1 LALKPFS
8 APHFGFGQSCFC
20 PATVIA
26 FATRL
31 RRALPKCGQATFDSL
46 RENSVTVRHPNML
59 LKKPLFRLTMFN
71 SFTMLV
77 PPAQDDQVFRRHA
90 MVF

>member
-8 APHFGFGQSCFC
+8 APHFGFGQSCFS

-26 FATRL
+26 SPPVFGVRYPNVVRRL
-31 RRALPKCGQATFDSL
+31 FDSL

-77 PPAQDDQVFRRHA
+77 PTAQDDQVFRRHA

>member
-1 LALKPFS
+1 
-8 APHFGFGQSCFC
+8 
-20 PATVIA
+20 
-26 FATRL
+26 
-31 RRALPKCGQATFDSL
+31 
-46 RENSVTVRHPNML
+46 ML

-77 PPAQDDQVFRRHA
+77 PPARDDQVFRRHA

>member
-1 LALKPFS
+1 
-8 APHFGFGQSCFC
+8 
-20 PATVIA
+20 
-26 FATRL
+26 
-31 RRALPKCGQATFDSL
+31 
-46 RENSVTVRHPNML
+46 ML

-77 PPAQDDQVFRRHA
+77 PTAQDDQVFRRHA

>member
-1 LALKPFS
+1 LGKVAFVPPLSSPS
-8 APHFGFGQSCFC
+8 PPVFGVRY
-20 PATVIA
+20 PNVVR
-26 FATRL
+26 RL
-31 RRALPKCGQATFDSL
+31 FDSL

-59 LKKPLFRLTMFN
+59 LKKPLSRLTMFN